1 MLASLHIENIALIR
15 RLDLELKADFCAF
28 TGETGAGKSI
38 LIDSI
43 GLLCGARVEKEL
55 IRSGESYA
63 LVEGMFYPSDDVKDA
78 LRELEAEPDE
88 DGALFLQRR
97 MTEDGRS
104 SAKINGRTVP
114 LAKLRETAALLL
126 SLHGQQDTQSLAAEE
141 KQRRLL
147 DAFASDEPLL
157 DAYRETY
164 NAFTALQREAN
175 EAKKQAEELEER
187 RDLLSYQ
194 VKELTQASIRVGEE
208 AELLAEHTL
217 LANREK
223 IIENA
228 NAVYDA
234 LYGEDRS
241 AVACLQT
248 ARSAMRSLSGLLPEG
263 EQLQTRLEDAS
274 AELTDIAESLR
285 AYADPSEGSAERLT
299 YVEERLDRLSALQR
313 KYRTD
318 EAGLLEKLQNASHA
332 LETLENSNAAR
343 EETEKK
349 RKQLQA
355 ELQARA
361 EALHTSRERAA
372 KLLAQRVQDALALL
386 DMPSVRFVIDLEET
400 EAYGAYGADTV
411 CFTVSAN
418 AGEEPRPIGKI
429 ASGGELSR
437 IMLCLQC
444 VLADVENIH
453 TLIFDEIDTGIS
465 GKTNEKIG
473 HMMQQIASRG
483 HAQVICVTH
492 AAQLAACAAHQY
504 RISKQERNGR
514 TETDVRLLSDPERV
528 EELSRIM
535 GGVNVTDT
543 VRKAAGELLEAN
555 RSDGAPSFGK
565 DKTSK

>member
-1 MLASLHIENIALIR
+1 MLASLHIENVALIR
-15 RLDLELKADFCAF
+15 RLDLELEADFCAF

-43 GLLCGARVEKEL
+43 GLLCGARGEKEL

-63 LVEGMFYPSDDVKDA
+63 LVEGMFYPSDDATAA
-78 LRELEAEPDE
+78 LRDLEAEPDE
-88 DGALFLQRR
+88 DGAVFLQRKL
-97 MTEDGRS
+97 TPDGRS
-104 SAKINGRTVP
+104 GAKINGRTVP
-114 LAKLRETAALLL
+114 LSRLREAAALLL
-126 SLHGQQDTQSLAAEE
+126 SLHGQQDTQSLATEE

-147 DAFASDEPLL
+147 DAFASDESLL
-157 DAYRETY
+157 NDYRETY
-164 NAFTALQREAN
+164 TAFTALQREAA
-175 EAKKQAEELEER
+175 EAKKQAAELEER

-194 VKELTQASIRVGEE
+194 VRELTQAKLRVGEE
-208 AELLAEHTL
+208 AELTAEHTL

-223 IIENA
+223 ITENA

-234 LYGEDRS
+234 LYGEERS
-241 AVACLQT
+241 AVACLQS

-263 EQLQTRLEDAS
+263 EALYTRLEDAS
-274 AELTDIAESLR
+274 AELTDIAESIR
-285 AYADPSEGSAERLT
+285 TYAEPSEESADRLA

-313 KYRTD
+313 KYKTD
-318 EAGLLEKLQNASHA
+318 EAGLSEKLKNVSRA
-332 LETLENSNAAR
+332 LETLENSNAVQ
-343 EETEKK
+343 EENEKK
-349 RKQLQA
+349 CRQLQT
-355 ELQARA
+355 ELQTRA
-361 EALHTSRERAA
+361 AALHEARRQASV
-372 KLLAQRVQDALALL
+372 LLAERVQEALALL
-386 DMPSVRFVIDLEET
+386 DMPSVRFVIDLEQT
-400 EAYGAYGADTV
+400 EAYGAYGADTIY
-411 CFTVSAN
+411 FAVSAN

-453 TLIFDEIDTGIS
+453 TLVFDEIDTGIS

-504 RISKQERNGR
+504 RISKQERDGR
-514 TETDVRLLSDPERV
+514 TETNVQLLSASERV

-543 VRKAAGELLEAN
+543 VRRAATELLEAN
-555 RSDGAPSFGK
+555 QPNRKGGTK
-565 DKTSK
+565 I